1 MDYKQRH
8 DYIEAAASLRLLA
21 DNNLRSGE
29 HRSSAIH
36 KARREVLHA
45 ADLIDNALDM
55 EASASLVHGRGTE
68 A

>member
-1 MDYKQRH
+1 MTYQQRA
-8 DYIEAAASLRLLA
+8 DYIEASNSLRIIANKYLQ
-21 DNNLRSGE
+21 SGDY
-29 HRSSAIH
+29 RTSAIH
-36 KARREVLHA
+36 KARREILHA